1 MPKII
6 VLPCYLSKNIPN
18 FKTFFVY
25 IVWDVSQQIVTTDS
39 NDQYLTLFQVGFRK
53 GGIQL
58 FGPLGR
64 RTQLEVV
71 LAGLLLASLLALFG
85 CAITLGVRYNRG
97 NKHTHRWSKM

>member
-1 MPKII
+1 MLYIQKHPKLFI
-6 VLPCYLSKNIPN
+6 LFCLHSLGCFPANSNNRL
-18 FKTFFVY
+18 
-25 IVWDVSQQIVTTDS
+25 

-97 NKHTHRWSKM
+97 NKHTEME

>member
-1 MPKII
+1 MLYIQKHPK
-6 VLPCYLSKNIPN
+6 L
-18 FKTFFVY
+18 FHTFFVY
-25 IVWDVSQQIVTTDS
+25 IVWDVSQQTVTTD
-39 NDQYLTLFQVGFRK
+39 DQYLTLFQVGFRK